1 MELFNGIQYAFILS
15 WTKLSRAVLPDLGF
29 LLVMERDLGVVDK
42 DRRNQGIGSQ
52 TFHAE
57 YTLDENRV
65 KFNCELLAKFTLIP
79 ENSLFSGKTH
89 DLR

>member
-1 MELFNGIQYAFILS
+1 
-15 WTKLSRAVLPDLGF
+15 
-29 LLVMERDLGVVDK
+29 MERDLGVVDK